1 MLRIHR
7 FAFIACLGT
16 LASFATAHAQDE
28 NAPADL
34 ILTGGRIV
42 TVDAGFTIAEAIA
55 VRGER
60 IVKIGTVDE
69 IAKLQGDDTTVVQ
82 LEGKMV
88 IPGLIDSHV
97 HPNGAAMHEFDH
109 DIPDMQTIDDVLK
122 YIEGLTKTRDEDQWI
137 WVSQVFITR
146 LREQRFPTRSELDK
160 VAPNHPVVFRTGPDA
175 ALNSKALK
183 LSGIDEDFK
192 VVGAGHLERDPATGK
207 LNGILRACTRLIKS
221 GDTGGKK
228 ATEEDRQ
235 DRLEALF
242 RDYNSVG
249 ITAIADRGA
258 SSSSINRY
266 AGLLEQNRLSV
277 RVSASW
283 RIGTGGSVES
293 IQKNIREVGNHP
305 LHRRHD
311 MLQIVGIKTYLDGG
325 MLTGSA
331 YMRKPWGVSK
341 IYSIDDPRYRGVRFI
356 EDEKLVPIVQTTVE
370 EDLQFTAHSVGDGA
384 VHALLDAYAKV
395 NETTPIRDT
404 RPCLT
409 HSNFMSSEAVDQM
422 IDLGVVADIQPAW
435 LYLDTRTLQ
444 AQFGYDRLRYFQPLA
459 TIFRRRATAGGGSDH
474 MQKIGSLRSINPY
487 NPCLGMQTTITRQA
501 RWYDG
506 QLHPEEALTRDQALR
521 FYTQNNAYLIFQEE
535 NLGTLETGKLADMVV
550 LDRDILTC
558 HVDDIVETKVLATY
572 LGGKLV
578 YERKE

>member
-1 MLRIHR
+1 MHNVRLIL
-7 FAFIACLGT
+7 ALCT
-16 LASFATAHAQDE
+16 LLATAPTALGDR
-28 NAPADL
+28 PADL
-34 ILTGGRIV
+34 ILTNGRIV
-42 TVDAGFTIAEAIA
+42 TVDEEFTIAEAIA

-60 IVKIGTVDE
+60 IVQVGSSEDV
-69 IAKLQGDDTTVVQ
+69 AKVKGDDTQVID
-82 LEGKMV
+82 LGGKMV

-109 DIPDMQTIDDVLK
+109 EIPDMESIRDVLD
-122 YIEGLTKTRDEDQWI
+122 YIEGLTKVRDEDQWI

-146 LREQRFPTRSELDK
+146 LREQRFPTRAELDS
-160 VAPNHPVVFRTGPDA
+160 VAPKHPVVFRTGPDA
-175 ALNSKALK
+175 ALNSKALE
-183 LSGIDEDFK
+183 LSGIGEDFK
-192 VVGAGHLERDPATGK
+192 VVGAGHLERDPETGK

-235 DRLEALF
+235 NRLERLF

-249 ITAIADRGA
+249 ITAVADRSAG
-258 SSSSINRY
+258 SGSMNRY
-266 AGLLEQNRLSV
+266 QELLEQDRLTV

-283 RIGTGGSVES
+283 HIGTGGSTES
-293 IQKNIREVGNHP
+293 IQKKIREVGEHP
-305 LHRRHD
+305 LHRRHA
-311 MLQIVGIKTYLDGG
+311 MLQIVGIKTFLDGG

-356 EDEKLVPIVQTTVE
+356 EDDKLVPIVRAAVE
-370 EDLQFTAHSVGDGA
+370 EELQFTAHSVGDGA

-395 NETTPIRDT
+395 NEETPIRAT
-404 RPCLT
+404 RPCIT
-409 HSNFMSSEAVDQM
+409 HCNFMSAEAIQQM
-422 IDLGVVADIQPAW
+422 AELHVVADIQPAW
-435 LYLDTRTLQ
+435 LYLDTRTLE

-459 TIFRRRATAGGGSDH
+459 STFKQGVIVGGGSDH

-487 NPCLGMQTTITRQA
+487 NPLLGMQTTIVREG

-506 QLHPEEALTRDQALR
+506 QLHPEEALTRQQALQ
-521 FYTQNNAYLIFQEE
+521 FYTRNNAYLIFQEA
-535 NLGTLETGKLADMVV
+535 NIGSLEAGKLADIVV
-550 LDRDILTC
+550 LDRDILKC
-558 HVDDIVETKVLATY
+558 PPREIVETQVVQTY

-578 YERKE
+578 YQKEDQRDD